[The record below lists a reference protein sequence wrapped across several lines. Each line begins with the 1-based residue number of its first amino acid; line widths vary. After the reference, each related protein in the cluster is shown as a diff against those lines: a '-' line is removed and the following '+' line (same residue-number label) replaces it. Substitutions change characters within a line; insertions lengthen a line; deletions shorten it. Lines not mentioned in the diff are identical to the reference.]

1 MSFLIEYRPY
11 ILLAAL
17 VGMIFLPNEWRKRKL
32 FQLTAFLLAFSAGY
46 ELIMHEPVTK
56 MPGTINRYLNNGGAD
71 HTDNPHYYVDPAER
85 SKKLYNTPSAN

>member
-17 VGMIFLPNEWRKRKL
+17 VGMIFLPSEWRKRKL

-56 MPGTINRYLNNGGAD
+56 MPGTINRALNEKGTEKNE
-71 HTDNPHYYVDPAER
+71 NPHYY
-85 SKKLYNTPSAN
+85 KTPDANM

>member
-1 MSFLIEYRPY
+1 MSFFIEYRPY

-17 VGMIFLPNEWRKRKL
+17 VGMIFLPSEWRKRKL

-56 MPGTINRYLNNGGAD
+56 MPGTINRALNEKGAEKNE
-71 HTDNPHYYVDPAER
+71 NPHYY
-85 SKKLYNTPSAN
+85 KTPDANM

>member
-11 ILLAAL
+11 ILLAGL
-17 VGMIFLPNEWRKRKL
+17 VGMIFLPSEWRKRKL

-56 MPGTINRYLNNGGAD
+56 MPGTINRALNEKGAEKNE
-71 HTDNPHYYVDPAER
+71 NPHYY
-85 SKKLYNTPSAN
+85 KTPDANM